1 MKWVHI
7 IWLGSTNNYAVYD
20 TFKTVEECAAK
31 QETIFKA
38 LKQADSK
45 MNLTCREY
53 RPSDKMSKSNIVVNK
68 YVFY

>member
-1 MKWVHI
+1 MKWVLI
-7 IWLGSTNNYAVYD
+7 IWIGSSSNYTVYD
-20 TFKTVEECAAK
+20 TFKTMEECAIK

-45 MNLTCREY
+45 MQLTCREY
-53 RPSDKMSKSNIVVNK
+53 KPSDKTSKSNIVVNK

>member
-1 MKWVHI
+1 MKWVLI
-7 IWLGSTNNYAVYD
+7 IWLGTPSNYTVYD
-20 TFKTVEECAAK
+20 TFKTMEECATK

-53 RPSDKMSKSNIVVNK
+53 RPSDKKNQSNIVVNRH
-68 YVFY
+68 VFY